1 MKIQS
6 LILAAAFVF
15 TGVFGLNAQDRQNPW
30 AIEIGTNA
38 VDFYPVGYDSGTL
51 FPAIGAGRVH
61 GAFINE
67 YFNFGDHYNFMPSAS
82 RVSVGQMILSIFL
95 IFDNLLDGYINY
107 LNFYEH

>member
-6 LILAAAFVF
+6 LILTAAFVF

-30 AIEIGTNA
+30 TIELGTNA

-51 FPAIGAGRVH
+51 FPAIGQGRVH

-67 YFNFGDHYNFMPSAS
+67 NKGGQIITPYS
-82 RVSVGQMILSIFL
+82 RIDTLIYDFL
-95 IFDNLLDGYINY
+95 GELK
-107 LNFYEH
+107 